1 MDVPN
6 QPLHTGFLL
15 LPRYTLISLSCAVSV
30 LRMANRLS
38 GQPLYRWSLHSVDG
52 EPVESSDGLSLAIDG
67 KLDET
72 VPAKLVF
79 ACGGIEV
86 EKACDTDVLHLLR
99 AVAKRGIPLG
109 ALDTGSYA
117 LAAADLLNGRR
128 CAIHWENIASL
139 RETFPQVLVQPSLFV
154 IDRNRYT
161 CSGGISSLDLM
172 LNLVE
177 AHHGRR
183 LARDISEQFICER
196 IRDQQDSQRIPLH
209 HYLGASQPRVVE
221 AVALMESNV
230 EEPLSMEDLAAYVGV
245 SRRQLER
252 LFHKHLDCTPVPPLP
267 RTASAA
273 SPPAAAADRHAGD
286 RHRHQL
292 RVLIR
297 PRTSASATRNF
308 SDAHHA
314 RNAAN
319 RASTAGRWS
328 LWPCGARSLG
338 DLTRNFYQGL
348 K

>member
-1 MDVPN
+1 MAPLDAPN
-6 QPLHTGFLL
+6 QPLHAGFLL
-15 LPRYTLISLSCAVSV
+15 LPRYTLMSLSCAVSV

-38 GQPLYRWSLHSVDG
+38 GQPLYSWSLHSVDG
-52 EPVESSDGLSLAIDG
+52 EPVESSDGLRLAIDG

-72 VPAKLVF
+72 VRAKMLF

-86 EKACDTDVLHLLR
+86 EKACDSEVLHVLR

-109 ALDTGSYA
+109 ALCTGSYA
-117 LAAADLLNGRR
+117 LAAAGLLNGRR

-252 LFHKHLDCTPVPPLP
+252 LFHKHLDCTPSRHYLELRLQRARLLLLQTDMPVIDIATSCGFSSAPHFSKCYQELFGRSPREERRQSGLHGRPLEP
-267 RTASAA
+267 VVVR
-273 SPPAAAADRHAGD
+273 G
-286 RHRHQL
+286 
-292 RVLIR
+292 
-297 PRTSASATRNF
+297 
-308 SDAHHA
+308 
-314 RNAAN
+314 
-319 RASTAGRWS
+319 
-328 LWPCGARSLG
+328 
-338 DLTRNFYQGL
+338 
-348 K
+348 